1 MAVLFGKNGPT
12 NLIGTGTEDTI
23 FGAGGNDTLNGRG
36 GNDHIFG
43 DSENDSLIG
52 GAGLDFMYG
61 GEGNDTLNAT
71 GEGDDNLFGGFGD
84 DVYVVSR
91 ISDKIVEGS
100 NQGIDTVRSSTV
112 HTLDANVEN
121 LILTEGPALNVRG
134 IGNNLNNQITGNS
147 GNNTLIGRGG
157 NDTLTGGVGN
167 DRFLFDRALPDA
179 GVDTINDFVAGSEQ
193 ILIDK
198 SVFSALETSSGGALL
213 ATDFRLINVNNAAE
227 PVIAATSSEEIIYNR
242 VTGNLFYNTN
252 GAAAGFGAGGGQFA
266 TIVGSPD
273 NLSTGDFFIVP

>member
-1 MAVLFGKNGPT
+1 MAVFFGKNSPT
-12 NLIGTGTEDTI
+12 NINGTGGEDTI
-23 FGAGGNDTLNGRG
+23 FGAGGDDTLNGRG

-43 DSENDSLIG
+43 DSDNDSLIG

-61 GEGNDTLNAT
+61 GEGNDTLDAT
-71 GEGDDNLFGGFGD
+71 GVGDDNLFGGFGD
-84 DVYVVSR
+84 DVYVVNR
-91 ISDKIVEGS
+91 ISNKIFEGS
-100 NQGIDTVRSSTV
+100 NQGIDTVRSSTS
-112 HTLDANVEN
+112 HILDDNVEN
-121 LILTEGPALNVRG
+121 LVLTGAFNLKG
-134 IGNNLNNQITGNS
+134 TGNNLNNQITGNS
-147 GNNTLIGRGG
+147 GKNILIGREG

-179 GVDTINDFVAGSEQ
+179 GVDTINDFVVGSEQ

-198 SVFSALETSSGGALL
+198 SIFSALETSSGGALL
-213 ATDFRLINVNNAAE
+213 ATDFRLISVNNAAE

-242 VTGNLFYNTN
+242 ATGNLFYNTN

>member
-1 MAVLFGKNGPT
+1 MAVLFGGNGPT
-12 NLIGTGTEDTI
+12 NFIGSGTEDTI

-36 GNDHIFG
+36 GNDHIYG
-43 DSENDSLIG
+43 DSGNDSLIS

-61 GEGNDTLNAT
+61 GEGNDTLDAT

-91 ISDKIVEGS
+91 ISNKVVEGP
-100 NQGIDTVRSSTV
+100 NQGIDTIRSSSSQ
-112 HTLDANVEN
+112 TLDANVEN
-121 LILTEGPALNVRG
+121 LVLTKAFDLTGT
-134 IGNNLNNQITGNS
+134 GNNLNNQITGNS
-147 GNNTLIGRGG
+147 GNNILIGRGG

-167 DRFLFDRALPDA
+167 DRFVFDRALPDA
-179 GVDTINDFVAGSEQ
+179 GVDTINDFVVGSEQ

-213 ATDFRLINVNNAAE
+213 ATDFRLINVNNVAE

>member
-1 MAVLFGKNGPT
+1 MAVLFGNNGPT
-12 NLIGTGTEDTI
+12 NFIGTGTEDTI
-23 FGAGGNDTLNGRG
+23 FGAGGNDTLDGRG

-61 GEGNDTLNAT
+61 GEGNDTLDGR

-84 DVYVVSR
+84 DVYLVNR
-91 ISDKIVEGS
+91 ISNKIFEGS
-100 NQGIDTVRSSTV
+100 NQGIDTVRSSTS
-112 HTLDANVEN
+112 HILDANVEN
-121 LILTEGPALNVRG
+121 LALIGAFNLKG
-134 IGNNLNNQITGNS
+134 TGNNLNNQITGNS
-147 GNNTLIGRGG
+147 GKNILIGKGG

-167 DRFLFDRALPDA
+167 DRFLFDTALPDA
-179 GVDTINDFVAGSEQ
+179 GVDTINDFVVGSEK

-198 SVFSALETSSGGALL
+198 SVFSALETLKGDPLL

-273 NLSTGDFFIVP
+273 NLSTGDFLIVS